1 MYTIPPD
8 PGTVYTVPAGAVYTF
23 PGELPRDLATLPTFS
38 FHPFF
43 LCVFY
48 AVGVESQESGGGF

>member
-1 MYTIPPD
+1 M
-8 PGTVYTVPAGAVYTF
+8 YTVPAGAVYTF